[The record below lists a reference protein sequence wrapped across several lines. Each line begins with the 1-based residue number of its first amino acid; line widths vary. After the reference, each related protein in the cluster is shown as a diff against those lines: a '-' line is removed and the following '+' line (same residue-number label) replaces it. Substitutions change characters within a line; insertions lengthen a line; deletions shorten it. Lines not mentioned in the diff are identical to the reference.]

1 MAAQRGYEIVQEYT
15 DRISGAKAKRPG
27 LDQMMADARRGRFD
41 VVLVWASDRIARSV
55 KHYLEVLD
63 ELNHLN
69 IEFVSFREQ
78 IDTGGPL
85 GRAIVVIIG
94 AIAELERSL
103 IIERVRAG
111 MRRARLEGTHIG
123 RNPLTLD
130 HEAIYHDRCQG
141 QSLRQ
146 IAKGHRI
153 STATVQRVLHKHP
166 AAQDQA
172 ACDKRG
178 LKTSPLTST
187 KQSAGSHRSG
197 CVKRYSFRNRTIQR
211 NQPPLLMAKDISVH
225 ISHILRHREGLTNVP
240 CPPRELSAKRS
251 AGRRKEYSTLCRF
264 QAAEIVICITYR
276 RIIDLFL
283 CFQSTNVHP

>member
-1 MAAQRGYEIVQEYT
+1 MKRAAVYTRVSSLDQNPGTQSLDLRQMAAQRGYEIVQEYT

-27 LDQMMADARRGRFD
+27 LDRMMADARRGCFD

-55 KHYLEVLD
+55 KHSLEVLD
-63 ELNHLN
+63 EFNRLN
-69 IEFVSFREQ
+69 IEYVSFREQ

-94 AIAELERSL
+94 AVAELERNL

-130 HEAIYHDRCQG
+130 HEAIHRERCQG

-153 STATVQRVLHKHP
+153 STATVQRVLRKRP
-166 AAQDQA
+166 AQVSVLELA
-172 ACDKRG
+172 
-178 LKTSPLTST
+178 KT
-187 KQSAGSHRSG
+187 A
-197 CVKRYSFRNRTIQR
+197 
-211 NQPPLLMAKDISVH
+211 
-225 ISHILRHREGLTNVP
+225 
-240 CPPRELSAKRS
+240 
-251 AGRRKEYSTLCRF
+251 
-264 QAAEIVICITYR
+264 
-276 RIIDLFL
+276 
-283 CFQSTNVHP
+283 

>member
-1 MAAQRGYEIVQEYT
+1 VKRAALYTRVSSLDQNPETQSLDLRQMAAQRGYEIVQEYV
-15 DRISGAKAKRPG
+15 DRISGVKAKRRG

-41 VVLVWASDRIARSV
+41 IVLVWASDRLARSV
-55 KHYLEVLD
+55 RHFLEVLD
-63 ELNHLN
+63 EFNRLN

-94 AIAELERSL
+94 AIAELERNL

-130 HEAIYHDRCQG
+130 HEAIHRERCQG

-153 STATVQRVLHKHP
+153 STATVQRVL
-166 AAQDQA
+166 
-172 ACDKRG
+172 R
-178 LKTSPLTST
+178 
-187 KQSAGSHRSG
+187 KQP
-197 CVKRYSFRNRTIQR
+197 V
-211 NQPPLLMAKDISVH
+211 PVPVLELAKI
-225 ISHILRHREGLTNVP
+225 
-240 CPPRELSAKRS
+240 A
-251 AGRRKEYSTLCRF
+251 
-264 QAAEIVICITYR
+264 
-276 RIIDLFL
+276 
-283 CFQSTNVHP
+283 